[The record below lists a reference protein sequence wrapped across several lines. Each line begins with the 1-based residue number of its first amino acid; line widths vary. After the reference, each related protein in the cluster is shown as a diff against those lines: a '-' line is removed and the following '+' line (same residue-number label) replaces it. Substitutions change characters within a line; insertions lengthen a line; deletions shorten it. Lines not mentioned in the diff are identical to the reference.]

1 MADGKVVIEASLDSK
16 GFEKGVKGLSNK
28 AKSGIGGFAKGAI
41 GAGVSFEVLRRTA
54 GKFISD
60 MDKTNAAWKTFGDN
74 MKAAG
79 HSTKEINAAK
89 KDMQDFSAKSIYYSS
104 EMAATYAQLD
114 AVGIKST
121 GSIVKGFGA
130 VAAAAENPRQAMKT
144 VSQQA
149 TQMAAKPHVAW
160 MDFKL
165 MLEQTPA
172 GISQIAKVMGKST
185 SQLVAEVQ
193 AGKVKTQD
201 FFNAIAKI
209 GGNPQHKLMK
219 MATTYKTIG
228 EAANGVTG
236 TLMTRLAPAYNVVAK
251 AAIKGLTKMM
261 GGIAKIDANALADKV
276 ESGVKKAIPIVKGLV
291 NVLSVLAK
299 TGVTVATPLFKI
311 AGGAL
316 KIAGSMP
323 NATAAAITMVGA
335 FKGFQKL
342 QPGFSAVKTFIAGVG
357 DMSRLAAAGYTGLT
371 SQMGKTGM
379 AVSKLQ
385 SGLDLLSN
393 KLKLAKPLT
402 LGAVAPLGLLAGGLA
417 VCGAAI
423 YRNVKAY
430 SKWTD
435 EVSHSKQVANKRVMA
450 AKGEIAT
457 IDFYKNQ
464 LDNLAGKESKT
475 AADKQRM
482 IHLVGELNKLV
493 PGLSLKY
500 NAQTDNLN
508 QTTNAIN
515 KKIEARKRE
524 IQTEAYA
531 KNLKD
536 AYEQKAKHEKD
547 KQFLEDDKAKY
558 KKAMDDAAASGGA
571 TLQNDAYAKAK
582 KNLEITEKKLKDVD
596 KSLKTNAKDIQYC
609 EDKFNAASGNINK
622 IMSSTKRYA
631 RKAGIGIP
639 KAVATGIKAGKIDV
653 TTAEK
658 EIDAAIKFE
667 GLVSKAKK
675 AGIKVPKKL
684 QNGISSGKMLP
695 SQAVKKMNGL
705 IKNQESKASSN
716 SHSQGKKVS
725 TGMASGIRSASGSAK
740 SAAQSMVSG
749 VFNAGSG
756 TYGSGHT
763 SGSNYGAGFASG
775 ISGWIQS
782 VAGVARSLVKNAI
795 KAGKKAQHEKS
806 PSRVMIRSGKHFGQG
821 YAIGISS
828 TRKRVNKSA
837 RRLVR
842 GAIRSAKP
850 SKSYKIGKRFAGGIA
865 TGIKNGYRGV
875 KKATSSLIS
884 NTIKKAKKTKS
895 SFSAVGDYF
904 TKGFSKVLS
913 SQKSSATKAFSKY
926 TGSLVKKTKGKKA
939 KKNMR
944 DAAKVLRKTFSD
956 ALSEENKKLNKK
968 AEKEVKKLSES
979 YQRKYEELVEKR
991 KAMRENLASPGELFT
1006 KTDGSVSG
1014 LRDVGANNIS
1024 GALSKNIRDLKRY
1037 QDNLKSVKSKIP
1049 DDLMKEILG
1058 MGVPEAN
1065 KYMRRLLRLSEAQR
1079 QEYID
1084 KWKSQQSQVK
1094 SIEDN
1099 YYKSVQLTSMQDQV
1113 SALKRYDKAITE
1125 LKKRGASKSLLEEIT
1140 TMGVDDA
1147 NAYMDKLLGLTKTG
1161 LKEYVKL
1168 WEQKRSLANSIS
1180 KKFYADQFKALEKG
1194 FASAISKAMKSMK
1207 TALNKY
1213 GQNLIKTFVAKTN
1226 KKKVSKSVKGI
1237 VRGAA
1242 KAVKKDKKLKKAVTP
1257 KKPTKKK
1264 TKKKTTKKKTTKKTT
1279 KKKSSSKK
1287 KSTSK
1292 KTTKK
1297 KTTSKKKS
1305 TKKKTAKKT
1314 TKKATKKTVKKS
1326 TAKKKVA
1333 VKKPAVKKSSLA
1345 DRVKQAKVDTGKI
1358 YAKAQALALKDISK
1372 TTASAKVNQ
1381 SRVSAAVENPKS
1393 DALVV
1398 HVHSEL
1404 EGKEIAR
1411 STARFTDVELANAQK
1426 LKERGV

>member
-121 GSIVKGFGA
+121 GNIVKGFGA
-130 VAAAAENPRQAMKT
+130 VAAASENPRQAMKT

-149 TQMAAKPHVAW
+149 TQMAAKPMVAW

-193 AGKVKTQD
+193 AGQVKTQD

-209 GGNPQHKLMK
+209 GGNPEHKLMK

-261 GGIAKIDANALADKV
+261 GGIAKIDANTLADKV

-291 NVLSVLAK
+291 NVLSALAK
-299 TGVTVATPLFKI
+299 TGVAVATPLFKI

-323 NATAAAITMVGA
+323 NATAAAITMIGA

-342 QPGFSAVKTFIAGVG
+342 QPGFSAVKTFIASVG
-357 DMSRLAAAGYTGLT
+357 DMSRLAATGYTGLT

-385 SGLDLLSN
+385 SGLDLLSG
-393 KLKLAKPLT
+393 KLRLAKPLT
-402 LGAVAPLGLLAGGLA
+402 LGAIAPLGLLAGGLA

-435 EVSHSKQVANKRVMA
+435 EVSHSKQVANKRVMT
-450 AKGEIAT
+450 AKAEIST

-464 LDNLAGKESKT
+464 LDNLAGKENKT

-500 NAQTDNLN
+500 NAQTDSLN
-508 QTTNAIN
+508 QTTAAIN

-536 AYEQKAKHEKD
+536 AYEQKAKYEKD

-558 KKAMDDAAASGGA
+558 KKAMDDAAANGGA
-571 TLQNDAYAKAK
+571 TMQNDAYKKASD
-582 KNLEITEKKLKDVD
+582 NLEATEKKLKNVN
-596 KSLKTNAKDIQYC
+596 KALKTNAKDVQYW
-609 EDKFNAASGNINK
+609 EDKFNAASGDVKK
-622 IMSSTKRYA
+622 IMTSTEQYA
-631 RKAGIGIP
+631 KKAGIKVP
-639 KAVATGIKAGKIDV
+639 KAVAAGIKAGKIDV
-653 TTAEK
+653 FTAEK
-658 EIDAAIKFE
+658 EIDAAIKFD

-675 AGIKVPKKL
+675 SGIKIPKNL

-705 IKNQESKASSN
+705 IKNQEGKASSS
-716 SHSQGKKVS
+716 SHSHGRKVS
-725 TGMASGIRSASGSAK
+725 TGMASGISSASGSAK
-740 SAAQSMVSG
+740 SAAALMVAG
-749 VFNAGSG
+749 VKSAGYG
-756 TYGSGHT
+756 TYGSGYS
-763 SGSNYGAGFASG
+763 SGSNYGAGFTGG
-775 ISGWIQS
+775 ISAWIES
-782 VAGVARSLVKNAI
+782 AAGVARLLVKNAI
-795 KAGKKAQHEKS
+795 VAGKEAQGEGS
-806 PSRVMIRSGKHFGQG
+806 PSKIMIRSGKYFGQG
-821 YAIGISS
+821 YGIGISS
-828 TRKRVNKSA
+828 TRRFVNKSA
-837 RRLVR
+837 RRLVK

-850 SKSYKIGKRFAGGIA
+850 SKSYKIGKRFASGIA
-865 TGIKNGYRGV
+865 TGIKSSHRGI

-904 TKGFSKVLS
+904 TKGLSKSLS
-913 SQKSSATKAFSKY
+913 SQKSSAAKAFSKY
-926 TGSLVKKTKGKKA
+926 TSALVKKTKGKQA

-944 DAAKVLRKTFSD
+944 NAAKALRKTFSD
-956 ALSEENKKLNKK
+956 ALNEENKKLNKK

-991 KAMRENLASPGELFT
+991 KAMRENLANPGELFT
-1006 KTDGSVSG
+1006 RTEGSISG

-1024 GALSKNIRDLKRY
+1024 GVLSRNIRDLKRY
-1037 QDNLKSVKSKIP
+1037 QDNLESVKSKIP

-1094 SIEDN
+1094 GIEDN

-1194 FASAISKAMKSMK
+1194 FRAAISKAMKSMK
-1207 TALNKY
+1207 SVLSKY
-1213 GQNLIKTFVAKTN
+1213 GQNLIKAFVSKTN
-1226 KKKVSKSVKGI
+1226 KKKVSKSIKGI
-1237 VRGAA
+1237 VRGTA

-1257 KKPTKKK
+1257 KKPKKK
-1264 TKKKTTKKKTTKKTT
+1264 KKKTTKKK
-1279 KKKSSSKK
+1279 KSKNQLMK
-1287 KSTSK
+1287 EKADRDNK
-1292 KTTKK
+1292 RVAKK
-1297 KTTSKKKS
+1297 KT
-1305 TKKKTAKKT
+1305 
-1314 TKKATKKTVKKS
+1314 TKKTVKKS
-1326 TAKKKVA
+1326 TVKKKATAKK
-1333 VKKPAVKKSSLA
+1333 PTVKKSSLA
-1345 DRVKQAKVDTGKI
+1345 DRVKQANVDTGKL

-1393 DALVV
+1393 DALEV

-1404 EGKEIAR
+1404 EGREIAR
-1411 STARFTDVELANAQK
+1411 ATARFTDVELANAQK